1 MTFLHALI
9 LGIVEGLTEFIPV
22 SSTGHLILTT
32 KILGIPS
39 TVFVTTFI
47 IAIQAGAL
55 LAVVIPFL
63 KTFFKNPKSIV
74 PIVIACL
81 PAVIVGFL
89 FLDQIRA
96 VIGEGSLL
104 VLGLALLIGGI
115 VLLYIEAWYARRP
128 LTPALSQKEREE
140 MQLPTNRQA
149 LTIGLVQLLS
159 LIPGVSRSGSS
170 IAGGLLVGM
179 SRAAV
184 AMFSFLVAVP
194 LIFGATAL
202 DLLKTPVAFSSNEW
216 ILLLVGFGSAFLV
229 SLIVVRT
236 LLKFVSNHSFSSFA
250 WYRIG
255 VGTVL
260 IFLAIFGL

>member
-32 KILGIPS
+32 KILGIDS

-55 LAVVIPFL
+55 LAIAIPFL
-63 KTFFKNPKSIV
+63 MTFFRNPKSIV
-74 PIVIACL
+74 PIVVACL

-96 VIGEGSLL
+96 VIREGSLL
-104 VLGLALLIGGI
+104 VLGLALFLGGI
-115 VLLYIEAWYARRP
+115 VLLYIEERYARRNAQSSAAP
-128 LTPALSQKEREE
+128 GTPEE
-140 MQLPTNRQA
+140 KLPTNRQA
-149 LTIGLVQLLS
+149 FAIGLVQLLS

-184 AMFSFLVAVP
+184 ATFSFLVAVP
-194 LIFGATAL
+194 LIFGATML
-202 DLLKTPVAFSSNEW
+202 DLLKASVAFSSREW
-216 ILLLVGFGSAFLV
+216 MLLFVGFISAFLA
-229 SLIVVRT
+229 SLVVVRT
-236 LLKFVSNHSFSSFA
+236 LLRFVSNHSFKPFA
-250 WYRIG
+250 WYRIIAG
-255 VGTVL
+255 SVL
-260 IFLAIFGL
+260 VFLAISGL